1 MGLGLQVG
9 VNLANDFHD
18 GVRGVDTAERLGPPR
33 LTSSGLAPARSVLF
47 AALASVLVAG
57 LSGLA
62 LAAVTTWWLV
72 PIGALAML
80 ALWLY
85 SGGPRPY
92 AELGLGEVMVFLF
105 FGVMATAGSAYVQ
118 AETVP
123 AAAWWASVPMGL
135 LAVAIL
141 VANNLRDIPTDAVAG
156 KRTLAV
162 RLGDRR
168 TRTLYRVCIVGAF
181 AAIVLGTLVD
191 VLDEGSGL
199 SPWSL
204 LALAAAVAAVG
215 PFQRVGQA
223 EGRDLIP
230 VLVATA
236 RLQVVFGALLRA
248 RTVDRGGER
257 VSEGDVAFGCARAV
271 VGRARAERAHGACS
285 LAGVAFDADRARARA
300 QRTDSVHVHLDER
313 AQRVLR
319 PRHCEGTGRPVVVA
333 CTSGTAAADLF
344 PAVDRSLDGAGP
356 ARAPDRRS
364 SARAPRGRCEPDDRP
379 GRAVR
384 TVRAVPRRMRRSQA
398 RVPTGRVHELVLE
411 SRDVSMGV
419 LAGAGAREP
428 ALSGS
433 RSSVP
438 AA

>member
-1 MGLGLQVG
+1 MTRLAVWVQGARPRTLGASITPVVVGTAAAGVFVPWRFVAALLVGLGLQVG
-9 VNLANDFHD
+9 VNLANDYHD
-18 GVRGVDTAERLGPPR
+18 GVRGVDTRERLGPPR
-33 LTSSGLAPARSVLF
+33 LTSSGLAPARSVLI
-47 AALASVLVAG
+47 ASLGCVLVAG
-57 LSGLA
+57 VSGLA
-62 LAAVTTWWLV
+62 LAAATTWWLV

-223 EGRDLIP
+223 QGRDLIP

-236 RLQVVFGALLRA
+236 RLQVAFGA
-248 RTVDRGGER
+248 
-257 VSEGDVAFGCARAV
+257 AFALGLWI
-271 VGRARAERAHGACS
+271 AEA
-285 LAGVAFDADRARARA
+285 
-300 QRTDSVHVHLDER
+300 
-313 AQRVLR
+313 
-319 PRHCEGTGRPVVVA
+319 
-333 CTSGTAAADLF
+333 TS
-344 PAVDRSLDGAGP
+344 
-356 ARAPDRRS
+356 
-364 SARAPRGRCEPDDRP
+364 
-379 GRAVR
+379 
-384 TVRAVPRRMRRSQA
+384 
-398 RVPTGRVHELVLE
+398 
-411 SRDVSMGV
+411 
-419 LAGAGAREP
+419 
-428 ALSGS
+428 
-433 RSSVP
+433 
-438 AA
+438 

>member
-1 MGLGLQVG
+1 V
-9 VNLANDFHD
+9 F
-18 GVRGVDTAERLGPPR
+18 
-33 LTSSGLAPARSVLF
+33 
-47 AALASVLVAG
+47 VAG

-168 TRTLYRVCIVGAF
+168 TRTLYRACVSGAF
-181 AAIVLGTLVD
+181 AAVALGVLVD
-191 VLDEGSGL
+191 LLDEGSGL

-204 LALAAAVAAVG
+204 LALAAVVAAVG
-215 PFQRVGQA
+215 PFRRVGGA
-223 EGRDLIP
+223 KGGDLIP

-236 RLQVVFGALLRA
+236 RLQVAFGAMLALGLWIAEA
-248 RTVDRGGER
+248 RT
-257 VSEGDVAFGCARAV
+257 
-271 VGRARAERAHGACS
+271 
-285 LAGVAFDADRARARA
+285 
-300 QRTDSVHVHLDER
+300 
-313 AQRVLR
+313 
-319 PRHCEGTGRPVVVA
+319 
-333 CTSGTAAADLF
+333 
-344 PAVDRSLDGAGP
+344 
-356 ARAPDRRS
+356 
-364 SARAPRGRCEPDDRP
+364 
-379 GRAVR
+379 
-384 TVRAVPRRMRRSQA
+384 
-398 RVPTGRVHELVLE
+398 
-411 SRDVSMGV
+411 
-419 LAGAGAREP
+419 
-428 ALSGS
+428 
-433 RSSVP
+433 
-438 AA
+438 

>member
-1 MGLGLQVG
+1 VTRLAVWVQGARPRTLGASITPVVVGTSAAGVLVAWRFVAALLVGLGMQIG

-181 AAIVLGTLVD
+181 VAIVLGTLVD

-223 EGRDLIP
+223 QGRDLIP

-236 RLQVVFGALLRA
+236 RLQVVFGAAIALGLWI
-248 RTVDRGGER
+248 
-257 VSEGDVAFGCARAV
+257 
-271 VGRARAERAHGACS
+271 AE
-285 LAGVAFDADRARARA
+285 
-300 QRTDSVHVHLDER
+300 
-313 AQRVLR
+313 
-319 PRHCEGTGRPVVVA
+319 
-333 CTSGTAAADLF
+333 AA
-344 PAVDRSLDGAGP
+344 S
-356 ARAPDRRS
+356 
-364 SARAPRGRCEPDDRP
+364 
-379 GRAVR
+379 
-384 TVRAVPRRMRRSQA
+384 
-398 RVPTGRVHELVLE
+398 
-411 SRDVSMGV
+411 
-419 LAGAGAREP
+419 
-428 ALSGS
+428 
-433 RSSVP
+433 
-438 AA
+438 

>member
-1 MGLGLQVG
+1 VTRLAVWVQGARPRTLGASITPVVVGTSAAGVLVEWRFVAALLVGLGMQIG

-141 VANNLRDIPTDAVAG
+141 VVNNLRDIPTDAVVG

-223 EGRDLIP
+223 RGRDLIW

-236 RLQVVFGALLRA
+236 RLQVAFGAALAL
-248 RTVDRGGER
+248 GLWI
-257 VSEGDVAFGCARAV
+257 
-271 VGRARAERAHGACS
+271 AE
-285 LAGVAFDADRARARA
+285 
-300 QRTDSVHVHLDER
+300 
-313 AQRVLR
+313 
-319 PRHCEGTGRPVVVA
+319 
-333 CTSGTAAADLF
+333 AA
-344 PAVDRSLDGAGP
+344 S
-356 ARAPDRRS
+356 
-364 SARAPRGRCEPDDRP
+364 
-379 GRAVR
+379 
-384 TVRAVPRRMRRSQA
+384 
-398 RVPTGRVHELVLE
+398 
-411 SRDVSMGV
+411 
-419 LAGAGAREP
+419 
-428 ALSGS
+428 
-433 RSSVP
+433 
-438 AA
+438 

>member
-1 MGLGLQVG
+1 MTRLGVWVRGARPRTLGASITPVMVGTSAAGVLIAWRFVAALLVGLGLQVG
-9 VNLANDFHD
+9 VNLANDYHD
-18 GVRGVDTAERLGPPR
+18 GVRGVDTPERLGPPR

-47 AALASVLVAG
+47 AALSSVLVAG

-204 LALAAAVAAVG
+204 LALAAAIAAVG
-215 PFQRVGQA
+215 PFQWVGQA
-223 EGRDLIP
+223 QGRDLIP

-236 RLQVVFGALLRA
+236 RLQVAFGA
-248 RTVDRGGER
+248 
-257 VSEGDVAFGCARAV
+257 AFALGLWI
-271 VGRARAERAHGACS
+271 AE
-285 LAGVAFDADRARARA
+285 
-300 QRTDSVHVHLDER
+300 
-313 AQRVLR
+313 
-319 PRHCEGTGRPVVVA
+319 
-333 CTSGTAAADLF
+333 AA
-344 PAVDRSLDGAGP
+344 S
-356 ARAPDRRS
+356 
-364 SARAPRGRCEPDDRP
+364 
-379 GRAVR
+379 
-384 TVRAVPRRMRRSQA
+384 
-398 RVPTGRVHELVLE
+398 
-411 SRDVSMGV
+411 
-419 LAGAGAREP
+419 
-428 ALSGS
+428 
-433 RSSVP
+433 
-438 AA
+438 